1 MGRHLPPPVLSR
13 VVLRPYA
20 LAHRPEELPV
30 AAACI
35 LALVLVFVG
44 DVTTPIQVAV
54 SALGLIPLLTA
65 MWLLSGGLALAVGII
80 AVGQLLVTGVLG
92 TLSPVTV
99 ASEVTAYVVLALVC
113 RLYARSLAELLFGA
127 TPSGRRRATKPP
139 FLSVTLTVGGQ
150 RGPAAIR
157 DRLTKREREVARLA
171 AQGYTAREIGSQLH
185 IGKRTVETHLA
196 SAYAKLGVRSK
207 RELIQS
213 GTASVVGPI
222 ADA

>member
-1 MGRHLPPPVLSR
+1 MSSPVLSR

-20 LAHRPEELPV
+20 LASRPQELPV
-30 AAACI
+30 AAACV

-44 DVTTPIQVAV
+44 DVATPIQVAV
-54 SALGLIPLLTA
+54 SALGLIPLVTA
-65 MWLLSGGLALAVGII
+65 MWLLSGRLALAVGII

-92 TLSPVTV
+92 TLSAVTV
-99 ASEVTAYVVLALVC
+99 GSEVTAYVVLALVC

-127 TPSGRRRATKPP
+127 TPPSRRRATSPP
-139 FLSVTLTVGGQ
+139 FLSVTLTVGG
-150 RGPAAIR
+150 RVGPAGVR
-157 DRLTKREREVARLA
+157 DSLTRREREVARLA
-171 AQGYTAREIGSQLH
+171 TQGYTAREIGSQLH

-196 SAYAKLGVRSK
+196 GAYAKLGVRSK

-213 GTASVVGPI
+213 GTVSAVSPM

>member
-1 MGRHLPPPVLSR
+1 MRRQLPSPVLSR

-20 LAHRPEELPV
+20 LAHRPQELPV

-35 LALVLVFVG
+35 LVLVLVFVG
-44 DVTTPIQVAV
+44 DVATPIQIAV
-54 SALGLIPLLTA
+54 SALGLIPLLAA
-65 MWLLSGGLALAVGII
+65 MWLFSGRLALAVGII
-80 AVGQLLVTGVLG
+80 AVGQLLITGVLG
-92 TLSPVTV
+92 TLSLVTV

-113 RLYARSLAELLFGA
+113 RLYARSLADLLFGPSRPSRRLA
-127 TPSGRRRATKPP
+127 TQPP
-139 FLSVTLTVGGQ
+139 FLSVTLTVAGRG
-150 RGPAAIR
+150 GPAAGR
-157 DRLTKREREVARLA
+157 DSLTKREREVARLA

-213 GTASVVGPI
+213 GTVSVVSPI